1 GVRQQDMTVG
11 SGSTS
16 EAAARLQAILDEDS
30 GYGGSITGDETM
42 ENYWHPGLPQDRYT
56 PAHTPVRAGESNA
69 ASENERKALAAHV
82 HQLFYNQN
90 RTALGRAIN
99 QTVETLKRLQEM
111 NAKWP
116 AHYPT
121 VQRSPGP

>member
-1 GVRQQDMTVG
+1 MRRP
-11 SGSTS
+11 
-16 EAAARLQAILDEDS
+16 E
-30 GYGGSITGDETM
+30 
-42 ENYWHPGLPQDRYT
+42 H
-56 PAHTPVRAGESNA
+56 
-69 ASENERKALAAHV
+69 ERRALAAHV

-99 QTVETLKRLQEM
+99 QTVETLKKLQDM

-121 VQRSPGP
+121 VQRSQSSPPEPPKRDARPGLPHMQTMESHQDVMQTPARPETTTAC